1 MGKQIDAAIR
11 TAVYGSIAA
20 AAGVTAFFFLVIAA
34 FLWTQQ
40 HYDTIVA
47 CGVGGGLF
55 LLVALVALTT
65 LAISRR
71 RAAKVAKAEEKAV
84 AANSLPA
91 WLADPATLLMAAQI
105 VRTIGVG
112 RLVPLA
118 LAAITAFGAANLVKS
133 PARANK
139 RRTEP
144 NESKRAA

>member
-1 MGKQIDAAIR
+1 VGKIDAAIR
-11 TAVYGSIAA
+11 TVVYGSIAA
-20 AAGVTAFFFLVIAA
+20 AAGVAAFFFLAIAA

-47 CGVGGGLF
+47 SGAAAGLF
-55 LLVALVALTT
+55 LLVALVALTV

-71 RAAKVAKAEEKAV
+71 RAMRAVKAEEE
-84 AANSLPA
+84 AASASSLPA
-91 WLADPATLLMAAQI
+91 WLAEPATLLMALQI
-105 VRTIGVG
+105 VRSVGLG

-139 RRTEP
+139 RTEP
-144 NESKRAA
+144 SESKRAA

>member
-1 MGKQIDAAIR
+1 VGKIDAAIR
-11 TAVYGSIAA
+11 TVVYGSIAA
-20 AAGVTAFFFLVIAA
+20 AAGVAAFFFLAIAA

-47 CGVGGGLF
+47 SGIAAGLF
-55 LLVALVALTT
+55 LLVALVALTV

-71 RAAKVAKAEEKAV
+71 RAMRAVKAEEE
-84 AANSLPA
+84 AASASSLPA
-91 WLADPATLLMAAQI
+91 WLAEPATLLMALQI
-105 VRTIGVG
+105 VRSVGLG

-139 RRTEP
+139 RTEP
-144 NESKRAA
+144 SESKRAA